1 MGACSMLYFGNLIF
15 RLGHNVVFGFA
26 IPRTRVVISM
36 AAMTLSMWTVFSIFV
51 WFRNDDRYVFLVFIG
66 YGLGG
71 VAIGT
76 FESNVLSMIT
86 PLGKDTKLWA
96 IIAIPVGINTVNIG
110 GFIALGYSDWLQS
123 NPEAIHF
130 CE

>member
-1 MGACSMLYFGNLIF
+1 MKAIYGQDQTDEPTIFGIACSMLYFGNLIF
-15 RLGHNVVFGFA
+15 RLGHNIVFGFA

-71 VAIGT
+71 VAIGK
-76 FESNVLSMIT
+76 F
-86 PLGKDTKLWA
+86 K
-96 IIAIPVGINTVNIG
+96 
-110 GFIALGYSDWLQS
+110 
-123 NPEAIHF
+123 
-130 CE
+130 